1 MHMRALPVT
10 RWLLLGAVLAG
21 LTQRGAA
28 QEMAL
33 ATRAPRF
40 LFAASSRAAP
50 VEVDGSSNLTLRRV
64 VSLNLEQPTV
74 GRLLSAME
82 RQTGLRFA
90 YSRDVLDP
98 DRPVALRAETITVG
112 AALLSILMDTGVDV
126 VLSSGAQ
133 VSLVERAKV
142 VADTGAVAGR
152 VTDKKTGAAIA
163 GATVV
168 VEGTRQGAT
177 TGNDGRYR
185 IGEVAAGTYTV
196 RTRYIGYAPASGSVT
211 VAGNGEATADFA
223 LEKSAQRLNE
233 VVTTGTV
240 VPTEI
245 KALPTPVSII
255 TSEDIE
261 LQHPRNVQQV
271 LRQAVPTAV
280 GWDLPNLP
288 AQTAFST
295 RGSTALTAGGGQMKV
310 YIDGIESA
318 SFTAAGVDP
327 SSIDR
332 IEVIRGPEAAAIYGS
347 DAIDGVIQ
355 VFTKRGDVN
364 SGPHIDA
371 QAALGVQQT
380 PYDGFGGVLRQNYSA
395 AIRGGAPEASYNF
408 GAGYSRLADYVP
420 DGEISRQSS
429 PSVYGGARF
438 TRGIVSFDA
447 SGRYFSQNDP
457 SVQNPEIFQTGFVPV
472 SKPSFQ
478 PTQFQSTTLGARL
491 TVAPITWWENRVT
504 VGMDRLVVDQS
515 QVKPRLTTPTD
526 TLLSVF
532 TELESKLS
540 IGFNSTLK
548 GQLGAGLQGQ
558 ITAGFDHYSQPVSV
572 LSALTPTPTGTLQN
586 VFASKINTNN
596 TGYFAQAQIGIR
608 DALFLTGGL
617 RAEENTNFGDSLGTP
632 VSPRVGASFVQEV
645 GSTTLKVRG
654 SWGRAIRAPS
664 PGDKLGQTSPVGVVL
679 SNPTLGPERQ
689 HGWDA
694 GMDAAFGNRGSIGIT
709 YYNQIAEDLIESVS
723 LGFTPVPTAQFENV
737 GRVKNTGVEVEGT
750 LAIGIARL
758 RAQYGYASAKIEDLG
773 PNYQGDQLVGE
784 QTRTTP
790 KHTAGASLA
799 LSPLAGTTIGAGMT
813 YVGSWDS
820 YDYLLFYRCFAGTAP
835 CPPSF
840 LTTGSTRDFVIKYPS
855 FVKLNLTVFQRITPL
870 VSGFVSV
877 DNLTNNEATE
887 FTNFIPSVGRT
898 TTAGL
903 QLHY

>member
-1 MHMRALPVT
+1 MGHRALLA
-10 RWLLLGAVLAG
+10 LL
-21 LTQRGAA
+21 AA
-28 QEMAL
+28 LMAL
-33 ATRAPRF
+33 AVRIPPAAAQQLALAKPRF
-40 LFAASSRAAP
+40 IATWVAAGQPDDASSAAILQRRGSVDLTDVPVSAALRDIASQARLDLSYNKLVLPVGRRVSLHAREITAVGALTEVLLNSGLDVAVSRTGQLALVRRVAAS
-50 VEVDGSSNLTLRRV
+50 V
-64 VSLNLEQPTV
+64 
-74 GRLLSAME
+74 
-82 RQTGLRFA
+82 
-90 YSRDVLDP
+90 
-98 DRPVALRAETITVG
+98 
-112 AALLSILMDTGVDV
+112 
-126 VLSSGAQ
+126 
-133 VSLVERAKV
+133 
-142 VADTGAVAGR
+142 DTGAVVGV
-152 VTDKKTGAAIA
+152 VTDKRTGGVIA
-163 GATVV
+163 GATIIA
-168 VEGTRQGAT
+168 EGSSQAAT
-177 TGNDGRYR
+177 SRGDGRFRLTGLPTGNYTIRARY
-185 IGEVAAGTYTV
+185 V
-196 RTRYIGYAPASGSVT
+196 GYAPASAPVT
-211 VAGNGEATADFA
+211 VTANADVTANFA
-223 LEKSAQRLNE
+223 LERSVQRLDE

-245 KALPTPVSII
+245 KALPTPVSVI

-261 LQHPRNVQQV
+261 IQHPRNVQQV

-310 YIDGIESA
+310 YLDGIEAA

-380 PYDGFGGVLRQNYSA
+380 PYDGFGGVLRQSYSA

-429 PSVYGGARF
+429 PSIYGGARF

-447 SGRYFSQNDP
+447 SGRYFQQNDP
-457 SVQNPEIFQTGFVPV
+457 SVVNPEVLQTGFVPV

-515 QVKPRLTTPTD
+515 QVKPRLTTPAD

-540 IGFNSTLK
+540 IGFNSTVK
-548 GQLGAGLQGQ
+548 GRLGAGLEGQ
-558 ITAGFDHYSQPVSV
+558 LTAGFDHYSEPFSV
-572 LSALTPTPTGTLQN
+572 LSALTPSATGNLQN
-586 VFASKINTNN
+586 VFASKTNTNN

-608 DALFLTGGL
+608 DALFLTGGI
-617 RAEENTNFGDSLGTP
+617 RAEKNTNFGDSLGTP
-632 VSPRVGASFVQEV
+632 VSPRVGASFVHEV

-679 SNPTLGPERQ
+679 ANPTLGPERQ

-694 GMDAAFGNRGSIGIT
+694 GVDAAFGNHGSIGIT

-799 LSPLAGTTIGAGMT
+799 LTPLAGTTIGAGMT

-835 CPPSF
+835 CPPAF

-898 TTAGL
+898 TSAGL